1 MNIRKN
7 IDYSTMFAALDS
19 AMEAALPQVELYCK
33 IGAII
38 CARPEKG
45 AAVAAAE
52 YLTNQYSGMGGFSPR
67 NVRRMR
73 SFYQM
78 YGDVPELLAEAMHLS
93 WTQNTV
99 IMEAELTMEER
110 SWYIRQADV
119 RSLSKTELLQMI
131 ENSAYTE
138 RVLDGDTEE
147 WYNENANETTEETQ
161 DEETLVYQQLWYLQ
175 LQWTDVYPLSVYR
188 PPRRCSG
195 YARAD

>member
-1 MNIRKN
+1 MNVRKN
-7 IDYSTMFAALDS
+7 VDYSTMFAALDS
-19 AMEAALPQVELYCK
+19 AMKAALPQVELYCR

-38 CARPEKG
+38 CNRPEKG

-52 YLTNQYSGMGGFSPR
+52 YLTNQYPDIGGFSPR

-99 IMEAELTMEER
+99 LMEAELTMEER
-110 SWYIRQADV
+110 SWYIRQTAV
-119 RSLSKTELLQMI
+119 RDLSKTELLRMI
-131 ENSAYTE
+131 EDSAYSE
-138 RVLDGDTEE
+138 RVLDENVEE
-147 WYNENANETTEETQ
+147 WYNESENETSEETQ

-188 PPRRCSG
+188 PPRRCSK
-195 YARAD
+195 YARAG

>member
-7 IDYSTMFAALDS
+7 VDYSTMFAALDS

-33 IGAII
+33 ISAII
-38 CARPEKG
+38 CDRLEKG
-45 AAVAAAE
+45 VAVAAAE
-52 YLTNQYSGMGGFSPR
+52 YLTNQYPDMGGFSPR

-78 YGDVPELLAEAMHLS
+78 YGEVPELLAEAMHLS

-195 YARAD
+195 YARAG

>member
-7 IDYSTMFAALDS
+7 VDYSTMFAALDS
-19 AMEAALPQVELYCK
+19 VMEAALSQVELYCK

-38 CARPEKG
+38 CNRLEKG

-52 YLTNQYSGMGGFSPR
+52 YLTNQYPDMGGFSPR

-78 YGDVPELLAEAMHLS
+78 YGDVPALLAEDLS

-119 RSLSKTELLQMI
+119 HGLSKTELLQMI
-131 ENSAYTE
+131 KDSAYSE

-161 DEETLVYQQLWYLQ
+161 DEETPVYQQLRYL
-175 LQWTDVYPLSVYR
+175 LRRWTDVYPLRVYR

-195 YARAD
+195 YARAG